1 MQLVPQDALFSNEVL
16 NEATEIMNIELLI
29 RPNIKSLQPYR
40 AARHDYASGILLDAN
55 ENSFGSV
62 ISFDDVELNRYPD
75 PLQAQLRSKLA
86 SLYGVQTENVFV
98 GVGSDE
104 AIDLLM
110 RVFCEP
116 GQDSIVILEPTYGMY
131 RVSANINNVAVR
143 SVLLTDDFQID
154 IEAVEQAIDP
164 TTKMIFCCSP
174 NNPTANLLHRE
185 DILTLARQHS
195 AMVVVDE
202 AYVDF
207 SSERSLVEEIQR
219 VPNLVVLRT
228 LSKAWGLAALRLG
241 AAIAQPTLISYL
253 LKIKAPY
260 NINALTH
267 HEALRALPNISTM
280 RATIAE
286 ILVERQRL
294 AQALANIEYVERVF
308 PSEAN
313 FLLVRVERARSV
325 YEQLAQ
331 HGIIVRDRSA
341 EPKLAGCLRIT
352 VGTPEQNDALITAMR
367 EIQP

>member
-1 MQLVPQDALFSNEVL
+1 
-16 NEATEIMNIELLI
+16 MNIELLV
-29 RPNIKSLQPYR
+29 RPNIKSLKPYR
-40 AARHDYASGILLDAN
+40 AARHEYSSGILLDAN

-75 PLQAQLRSKLA
+75 PLQGQLRSKLA
-86 SLYGVQTENVFV
+86 SLYGVQTENIFV

-104 AIDLLM
+104 AIDLLI

-116 GQDSIVILEPTYGMY
+116 GKDSIVILEPTYGMY
-131 RVSANINNVAVR
+131 RVAASINNVAVR

-154 IEAVEQAIDP
+154 VETVERTVDP

-174 NNPTANLLHRE
+174 NNPTANLLRKE
-185 DILTLARQHS
+185 DILTLARTNS
-195 AMVVVDE
+195 AIVVVDE

-207 SSERSLVEEIQR
+207 SSERSLVEEIQY

-260 NINALTH
+260 NINALTS
-267 HEALRALPNISTM
+267 HEALRALENLSAM

-286 ILVERQRL
+286 ILMERQRL
-294 AQALANIEYVERVF
+294 AQALADVEYIERVF

-313 FLLVRVERARSV
+313 FLLARVERARSV
-325 YEQLAQ
+325 YEQLIQ
-331 HGIIVRDRSA
+331 RGIIVRDRSA

-352 VGTPEQNDALITAMR
+352 VGTPEQNDALIAALKD
-367 EIQP
+367 IQP